1 MSPEVPSISVV
12 ELKQRLDR
20 GDPLTLLDVRE
31 DGERVFGAIPV
42 PSTAADLHI
51 PMAQI
56 PARFGDLPAEAGSA
70 PLIVYCHLG
79 MRSMVVAT
87 WLVRRGIRNV
97 HNLEGGIDAWSG
109 SVDPTVPRY

>member
-1 MSPEVPSISVV
+1 MSPDVSRVSVV
-12 ELKQRLDR
+12 ELKLQLDR

-31 DGERVFGAIPV
+31 DDERVFCAIPV
-42 PSTAADLHI
+42 PLTAADLHI

-56 PARFGDLPAEAGSA
+56 PARFGDLQAEAESA

-79 MRSMVVAT
+79 MRSMAVAS
-87 WLVRRGIRNV
+87 WLVRQGIRNV

-109 SVDPTVPRY
+109 TIDPTVPRY